1 VSAGRGAAAAGLLE
15 VEEEQKNAEI
25 FFPRMSKHFVTC
37 WKKKKMLE
45 GAKNVVTFRNNVR
58 RSQKS
63 VD

>member
-37 WKKKKMLE
+37 WKKQ
-45 GAKNVVTFRNNVR
+45 KNVG
-58 RSQKS
+58 RSKKCCNFS
-63 VD
+63 E